1 MYLPFDAN
9 PKKIQKLG
17 TFYRIKQ
24 SKKPNIFLKIK
35 LFIWIKK
42 TTWVSYG
49 KNSQAK
55 NPSGGQ
61 MQ

>member
-24 SKKPNIFLKIK
+24 SKKPNILKNK

-42 TTWVSYG
+42 NTWVSYG

-55 NPSGGQ
+55 NPSRGQ
-61 MQ
+61 M

>member
-24 SKKPNIFLKIK
+24 NKKPNILKNKTVYLDKKKYLGK
-35 LFIWIKK
+35 LW
-42 TTWVSYG
+42 
-49 KNSQAK
+49 
-55 NPSGGQ
+55 
-61 MQ
+61 